1 MGTVSTV
8 MEEPHPI
15 PLPLP
20 VRVMKET
27 SSFKCLDATV
37 SLSHQKIH
45 YPVLLRKPIETVLRP
60 GSLIINAASQVTST
74 LTGPGPPN
82 TCTEV
87 ANPDD
92 IHSSKDSKS
101 NPDLSTIDGH
111 TNNPGGQDEE
121 NECSLSDEL
130 GIKNA
135 SATSELQDSTIESS
149 ADDYIS
155 DPDFQ
160 CGVQEV
166 D

>member
-1 MGTVSTV
+1 M
-8 MEEPHPI
+8 
-15 PLPLP
+15 
-20 VRVMKET
+20 
-27 SSFKCLDATV
+27 
-37 SLSHQKIH
+37 
-45 YPVLLRKPIETVLRP
+45 
-60 GSLIINAASQVTST
+60 ASQVTST

-87 ANPDD
+87 ANPDLYPDD

-121 NECSLSDEL
+121 NECSLSDKL
-130 GIKNA
+130 GIKNT